1 MHIAIEGLDGVGKT
15 TASKEV
21 ARRLGFEF
29 IEKPLHYLTDSE
41 GAENYM
47 RITEHINDNLPAD
60 FTAMFYGLG
69 NYFLSSE
76 LKKGKNI
83 VTDRFLCST
92 YFCNCTESNRA
103 FFDYLVGICE
113 KPELTV
119 ILFSTTEVRRSRITS
134 RNPNDPDLKNKV
146 LSENEYE
153 KMFTFCE
160 RYDMPYAVIDSSALS
175 PKQTV
180 ERIIAEYRSRFGG

>member
-15 TASKEV
+15 TASKAV
-21 ARRLGFEF
+21 AERLGFDF
-29 IEKPLHYLTDSE
+29 IEKPLHYLTDRE
-41 GAENYM
+41 GTENYM
-47 RITEHINDNLPAD
+47 RMTEYINGNLPAD

-92 YFCNCTESNRA
+92 YFWNCTESNRA
-103 FFDYLVGICE
+103 FFDYLVGLCE

-119 ILFSTTEVRRSRITS
+119 ILYASADVRRSRITA

-146 LSENEYE
+146 LNENEYE
-153 KMFTFCE
+153 KMFAFCE

-175 PKQTV
+175 PEQTV